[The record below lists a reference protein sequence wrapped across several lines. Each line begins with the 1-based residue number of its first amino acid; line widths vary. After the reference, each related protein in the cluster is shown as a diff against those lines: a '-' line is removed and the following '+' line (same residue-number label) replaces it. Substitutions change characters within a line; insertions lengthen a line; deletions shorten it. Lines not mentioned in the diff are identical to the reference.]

1 MRATLRDGLT
11 ATSLQN
17 FLTSS
22 HEDVHSSI
30 QEGIRRT
37 DSALGAGKPLTIV
50 YGSNTGTC
58 QALAQKLSV
67 EARKHGYSADV
78 KEMNAAVDGLPKGQ
92 PSVIITASYE
102 GEPPDNADQ
111 FVAWLETMTASSNL
125 EGVEYAVFGC
135 GHSDWKNTFHRIPTL
150 VDDLL
155 EKRGGKR
162 LATRGLTDAAKGD
175 IYTDFDSWADHVFWP
190 SFAPGSPSGQALSTS
205 LDVEMSTQNRSS
217 YLRQDVQIGF
227 VADSKRLTADGEPEK
242 RHLEIKL
249 PDGMTYETGDYLAIL
264 PLNPQENVAR
274 AMKHFKI
281 PQDATINIKP
291 GSPTFLPTGVSI
303 SVVDLLRGFVEL
315 SSPATKKDLQA
326 CLLATKDPAEKATLN
341 TFNDDEGFSRML
353 EQRVSL
359 LDLCCKYQSI
369 EVPFSTFVSMLPPLR
384 PRHYSISSSPLH
396 DPAKCT
402 VTYGVIDGDA
412 KSGLG
417 RYVGVTS
424 TYLAALKPGDEILVS
439 VRATN
444 KFFHLPADLEV
455 PILMIGAG
463 SGIAPFRGFIQERA
477 IQIQA
482 GRKVGPTLMFMGCR
496 SEAHDR
502 LYADE
507 IDSWAK
513 MGALDVRYSFS
524 KESEKSKGCKY
535 VHDRMVKDKEDVLRL
550 WRDGAKLFLCG
561 APEVSSGVG
570 EVAKVLLLE
579 SHQDKGKEMTE
590 EQVDE
595 WFRARRNERFVID
608 VFA

>member
-1 MRATLRDGLT
+1 M
-11 ATSLQN
+11 
-17 FLTSS
+17 
-22 HEDVHSSI
+22 
-30 QEGIRRT
+30 
-37 DSALGAGKPLTIV
+37 TIV

-111 FVAWLETMTASSNL
+111 FVAWLETMTANSTL

-162 LATRGLTDAAKGD
+162 LAPRGLTDAAKGD
-175 IYTDFDSWADHVFWP
+175 IYTDFDTWSDQVFWP
-190 SFAPGSPSGQALSTS
+190 SFAPDSSSSQALSAS
-205 LDVEMSTQNRSS
+205 LEVEMSTQNRSS
-217 YLRQDVQIGF
+217 YLRQDVQMGS
-227 VADSKRLTADGEPEK
+227 VTDSKKLTADGQPEK

-264 PLNPQENVAR
+264 PLNPQENIAR
-274 AMKHFKI
+274 AMKHFRI

-291 GSPTFLPTGVSI
+291 GSATFLPTGVSI

-315 SSPATKKDLQA
+315 SLPVTKKDLQA
-326 CLLATKDPAEKATLN
+326 CLSATKDPVEKVKLSV
-341 TFNDDEGFSRML
+341 FNENERFSEMV
-353 EQRVSL
+353 EQRLSL
-359 LDLCCKYQSI
+359 LDLCCKYPSI
-369 EVPFSTFVSMLPPLR
+369 ELPFSTFVSMLPPLR

-412 KSGLG
+412 KSGIG

-444 KFFHLPADLEV
+444 KFFHLPADLDV

-477 IQIQA
+477 IQIKA

-496 SEAHDR
+496 SEADDR

-507 IDSWAK
+507 IDSWVK

-524 KESEKSKGCKY
+524 KEPEKSEGCKY
-535 VHDRMVKDKEDVLRL
+535 VQDRMVKDKEDVLRL
-550 WRDGAKLFLCG
+550 WGDGAKLFLCG

-570 EVAKVLLLE
+570 EVAKLLLLE
-579 SHQDKGKEMTE
+579 SHQEKGQELTE
-590 EQVDE
+590 EQVSD
-595 WFRARRNERFVID
+595 WFRARRNERFVVD